1 MITFKRFK
9 SQIKED
15 TLSELFDSMYAFE
28 SPKNFNAREVFYSIP
43 VDGMDIKV
51 QFTSE
56 YSDPVLE
63 DGNLIKIAFGR
74 LLTNTKKPANWTQ
87 ESWIKVNT
95 EELLALKNPT
105 KLLSTVIYGTFTDF
119 ITKYFKDDSE
129 KLLTI
134 NFHGGLTDSE
144 DDDNVEISKS
154 KRSRI
159 YLAMLKRLPI
169 LKKYNL
175 EVFNLGDDGIEI
187 TNDR

>member
-9 SQIKED
+9 STLDENI
-15 TLSELFDSMYAFE
+15 LSELFDSMYDFKIP
-28 SPKNFNAREVFYSIP
+28 SNFKKTEVFYSIP
-43 VDGMDIKV
+43 VDGIDIKV

-74 LLTNTKKPANWTQ
+74 LLKSQ
-87 ESWIKVNT
+87 RSWIKVNT
-95 EELLALKNPT
+95 EELLDLKNPT
-105 KLLSTVIYGTFTDF
+105 KLLSTVIYGTLTDF

-144 DDDNVEISKS
+144 DDDDGVEISNS
-154 KRSRI
+154 KRTRI

-175 EVFNLGDDGIEI
+175 EIFNLGEDGIDI